1 MLFRFRRRNGGCVEK
16 TALKILGAIR
26 LRRTD
31 ILRHTNSTAVFSFF
45 SAGSRTE
52 QSEEES

>member
-1 MLFRFRRRNGGCVEK
+1 MK
-16 TALKILGAIR
+16 KPALKILGAIR
-26 LRRTD
+26 RRRID